1 MCVCGGAC
9 ACAGAVVYTHDPL
22 AGNVIAWQYPKDIDL
37 SGIEF
42 KAMASGSHNVDS
54 DIVYV
59 HSVASSIQ
67 TLRHLMGLTVLVC
80 VAIV

>member
-1 MCVCGGAC
+1 VCGVRVRV
-9 ACAGAVVYTHDPL
+9 AGAVTYTHDPL

-59 HSVASSIQ
+59 PALPPRSRPCTA
-67 TLRHLMGLTVLVC
+67 
-80 VAIV
+80 